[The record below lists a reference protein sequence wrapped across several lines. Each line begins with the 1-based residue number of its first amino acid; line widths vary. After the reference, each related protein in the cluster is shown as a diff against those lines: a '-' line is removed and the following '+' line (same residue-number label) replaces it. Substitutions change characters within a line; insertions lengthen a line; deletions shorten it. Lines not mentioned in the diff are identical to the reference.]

1 MGNSGGHRPVRAA
14 LACALA
20 MLVLLPAAV
29 AHAEFPYA
37 PGSGFDKH
45 DYSTFHTNVGQAPND
60 LADDGNDW
68 KFAATPGADSAGLAA
83 NPYELDGVRG
93 AHVVDPA
100 AAADNPT
107 AWETTTGRPDVTIA
121 VLDSGIK
128 WNDHGAMQDLRAKVA
143 LNNGELPFPQCG
155 RYDCNGDGAFN
166 LADYA
171 NDSRVLK

>member
-29 AHAEFPYA
+29 AHADFPYA

-68 KFAATPGADSAGLAA
+68 KFAATPGADSASLADT
-83 NPYELDGVRG
+83 PYEPAGGRG
-93 AHVVDPA
+93 PPVVAPA
-100 AAADNPT
+100 AAADTPP
-107 AWETTTGRPDVTIA
+107 AGETPTGRPDVTIA
-121 VLDSGIK
+121 
-128 WNDHGAMQDLRAKVA
+128 
-143 LNNGELPFPQCG
+143 
-155 RYDCNGDGAFN
+155 
-166 LADYA
+166 
-171 NDSRVLK
+171 